1 MALPLSLRMLA
12 SIIHVNR
19 LITAQL
25 MDVRLQDIH
34 LINIQSYSIL

>member
-1 MALPLSLRMLA
+1 MALRLSLLMLA
-12 SIIHVNR
+12 SITLVNP

-25 MDVRLQDIH
+25 MDVRSQDIH